1 MADASASVPD
11 SGAAARQPAG
21 HARPDAE
28 GSDDLLARIEAL
40 SEELETVQDPRARAV
55 AGELMSATLEL
66 HGRALAR
73 VMELVEEAG
82 PSAAGLRDAL
92 VGDGIVASLLL
103 VHGLYP
109 VDLETRVREALD
121 EVRPYMESHGGDVE
135 LLGLEDGVARL
146 RLRGSCEGCPASS
159 ATLELAIKKAL
170 MEAAPDL
177 DGLEVEGAEAGGGA
191 RDRRRAA
198 AAGARGL
205 PRGPGVPGLS
215 EWRELDGAADLE
227 PGSLALL
234 DGLAVANVAGT
245 LLAYRNACAAC
256 GGSLDGGRLDGG
268 VLSCPGCGRGFDLPR
283 AGRPGR
289 ARRTAARP
297 DPAAAG
303 SGRQGEGGAAGVSS
317 ARGAVAG
324 LRRFRQASGGPLPA
338 RGPGSHG
345 RALRPLRHRAFP
357 RTTVTCS
364 NWRNAASTAPA
375 RLASR
380 CARVIPSTGRRA
392 RASYGWTA
400 SS

>member
-1 MADASASVPD
+1 MAIAPGDGKRITVLDLMGDASASVPD
-11 SGAAARQPAG
+11 SGAAARQPSG

-73 VMELVEEAG
+73 VMELVNEAG
-82 PSAAGLRDAL
+82 PSASGLRDAL

-121 EVRPYMESHGGDVE
+121 EVRPYMESHGGNVE
-135 LLGLEDGVARL
+135 LLSLEDGVARL

-177 DGLEVEGAEAGGGA
+177 DGLEVEGAEPEEPEIGGVPLPLAPAGGSA
-191 RDRRRAA
+191 
-198 AAGARGL
+198 
-205 PRGPGVPGLS
+205 GPGVPGLS
-215 EWRELDGAADLE
+215 EWRELDGAGDLE

-234 DGLAVANVAGT
+234 AGLAVANVEGT

-256 GGSLDGGRLDGG
+256 GGPLAGGRLDGG

-283 AGRPGR
+283 AGRPV
-289 ARRTAARP
+289 
-297 DPAAAG
+297 
-303 SGRQGEGGAAGVSS
+303 EAGVPQLGPVPLL
-317 ARGAVAG
+317 RDPDGRVRVA
-324 LRRFRQASGGPLPA
+324 LPA
-338 RGPGSHG
+338 
-345 RALRPLRHRAFP
+345 
-357 RTTVTCS
+357 
-364 NWRNAASTAPA
+364 
-375 RLASR
+375 
-380 CARVIPSTGRRA
+380 
-392 RASYGWTA
+392 
-400 SS
+400 

>member
-1 MADASASVPD
+1 MAIAPGDGQQRVTVLDLMADASASVPD
-11 SGAAARQPAG
+11 SGAAARQPAE
-21 HARPDAE
+21 RPRSDAQ
-28 GSDDLLARIEAL
+28 GSDDLLAWIEAL

-66 HGRALAR
+66 HGRALER
-73 VMELVEEAG
+73 LMELVEEAG

-135 LLGLEDGVARL
+135 LLALEDGVARL

-177 DGLEVEGAEAGGGA
+177 DGLEVEGAEPEEEPELGGVP
-191 RDRRRAA
+191 
-198 AAGARGL
+198 L
-205 PRGPGVPGLS
+205 PLAPASGGPGVPGLS

-283 AGRPGR
+283 AGRPVEPGVPQLGPIPLLREPDGR
-289 ARRTAARP
+289 VR
-297 DPAAAG
+297 
-303 SGRQGEGGAAGVSS
+303 
-317 ARGAVAG
+317 VA
-324 LRRFRQASGGPLPA
+324 LPA
-338 RGPGSHG
+338 
-345 RALRPLRHRAFP
+345 
-357 RTTVTCS
+357 
-364 NWRNAASTAPA
+364 
-375 RLASR
+375 
-380 CARVIPSTGRRA
+380 
-392 RASYGWTA
+392 
-400 SS
+400 